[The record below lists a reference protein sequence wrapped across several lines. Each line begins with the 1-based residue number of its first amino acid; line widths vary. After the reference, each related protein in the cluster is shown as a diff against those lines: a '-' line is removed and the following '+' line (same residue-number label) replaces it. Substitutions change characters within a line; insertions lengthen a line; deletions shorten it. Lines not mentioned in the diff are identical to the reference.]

1 MRHTFNLGK
10 LNEENEKLEQ
20 ENREKA
26 LRKYTAVVKKNI
38 FLILLFFIL
47 VLA

>member
-26 LRKYTAVVKKNI
+26 LRKYTAVVKKKYFYLIII
-38 FLILLFFIL
+38 FL